1 VDEGCEGSAG
11 STGLIR
17 ALVADAMQPTELLWM
32 PMLMDWSATP
42 KEVQVS
48 SPDLFVKSL

>member
-11 STGLIR
+11 STGLIG
-17 ALVADAMQPTELLWM
+17 ALVAFAMQPSELLLM
-32 PMLMDWSATP
+32 LMLMDWSATP

-48 SPDLFVKSL
+48 SPDHFVKSL